1 MAFFQDESKFVVG
14 ECYEF
19 IRVKRNYRNPAHEQ
33 PSGESFNSWIKRS
46 DEVGDVL
53 PDRPVYLGKYVKSVR
68 MGSGD
73 GRTRYDY
80 FNKSGEQVVNVL
92 LYDGTTRYRKVSCLE
107 PTQENKNRKSLTTRE
122 LKSLPGGTN
131 YLRAQAEWPTGGKR
145 SKRSSRRSSKRSSS
159 SKRKTR
165 KSRK

>member
-1 MAFFQDESKFVVG
+1 MNFFQKDTKFVVG
-14 ECYEF
+14 TCYEF
-19 IRVKRNYRNPAHEQ
+19 IRVETNYRNPLHIQKPE
-33 PSGESFNSWIKRS
+33 ESFNSWSKRS

-53 PDRPVYLGKYVKSVR
+53 PESPVYLGKYIKTVR

-73 GRTRYDY
+73 SGTRYDY
-80 FNKSGEQVVNVL
+80 FDKNGEQVANEL

-107 PTQENKNRKSLTTRE
+107 PT
-122 LKSLPGGTN
+122 
-131 YLRAQAEWPTGGKR
+131 GGKR
-145 SKRSSRRSSKRSSS
+145 SSKRSSRRSSKRSSKRSSRRSSKRSSRRSSS